1 VLHEDESGHA
11 IFEYDLPSSL
21 FGQLD
26 DGRITMRAL
35 VVGAGSVGGYFG
47 GRLAAAGRDVTFLV
61 RPHRATQLAGKLTI
75 ASQGHETV
83 VPIKLI
89 SSGVAA
95 GQFDLVLLAVK
106 AYQLEGAIEDFAA
119 YVSEATMVLPVL
131 NGMRHIDALRSRF
144 GAVHVLGGVAR
155 IATTLDE
162 RGRILDQANFH
173 DLAYGEWSGE
183 RSARIVAL
191 DEFMTGAGF
200 DARLSTDIEREMWEK
215 WAMLASLGAIT
226 CLMDGDIGQVARA
239 PGGIDFVRA
248 LFDEVAAVMARAWR
262 PLSDSFKSQVLSFL
276 TDRASSLTSSMYR
289 DMKAG
294 HRIEADQIVGD
305 LVSRAAATGV
315 ATPLL
320 STVLVRLK
328 VYEQAQSAKSSH

>member
-1 VLHEDESGHA
+1 
-11 IFEYDLPSSL
+11 
-21 FGQLD
+21 
-26 DGRITMRAL
+26 MRAL

-61 RPHRATQLAGKLTI
+61 RPRRATQLAGKLAI
-75 ASQGHETV
+75 SSQGQETV
-83 VPIKLI
+83 VPVKVI
-89 SSGVAA
+89 SAGEAA
-95 GQFDLVLLAVK
+95 GEFDVILLAVK

-119 YVSEATMVLPVL
+119 HVSATTMILPVL
-131 NGMRHIDALRSRF
+131 NGMKHMDALRSRF

-173 DLAYGEWSGE
+173 DLAYGEWNGE
-183 RSARIVAL
+183 RSARVVTL
-191 DEFMTGAGF
+191 DRFMRGAGF

-239 PGGIDFVRA
+239 PGGIDFVQG
-248 LFDEVAAVMARAWR
+248 LFGEVAAVIAGAWR
-262 PLSDSFKSQVLSFL
+262 PLSDSFRSQVLSLL

-294 HRIEADQIVGD
+294 QRVEADQIIGD
-305 LVSRAAATGV
+305 LASRAAAKGV

-328 VYEQAQSAKSSH
+328 VYEQTQGSKSSHG